1 MDIDPEEF
9 RKNLERKV
17 VGASKQDAFTVLVK
31 AMALVN
37 DTICEVLNR
46 QPGDTLA
53 QGVEEATELAD
64 ALRLMTCVNVVAYTL
79 AARELEQCERL
90 RDNMARVLMGQN

>member
-9 RKNLERKV
+9 RKNLLRKV